1 MDRAGNLYATWDT
14 QTARGDIGW
23 ISYSTDHGGTW
34 SAPLRV
40 TSDHDNAMH
49 NVEVAGA
56 GPGVADVAWQAD
68 NSPLGYATY
77 LPALLHHQGLAGPG
91 HPDLPH
97 FGNKKIWGPVTPS
110 ASRSCP
116 PIGWY

>member
-1 MDRAGNLYATWDT
+1 MPTWWIDGNLGMDRAGFLYATWDT

-49 NVEVAGA
+49 NLEVAGA
-56 GPGVADVAWQAD
+56 GPGVADVALCR
-68 NSPLGYATY
+68 SRIGFRCGLYFPEVRR
-77 LPALLHHQGLAGPG
+77 LAG
-91 HPDLPH
+91 
-97 FGNKKIWGPVTPS
+97 T
-110 ASRSCP
+110 R
-116 PIGWY
+116 